1 MSAAAT
7 PAEVLAGTR
16 RNALLVGDCLD
27 GLRSLPDGCVQTCV
41 TSPPYFGLRDYG
53 NAAQIGQE
61 HSPLE
66 FVDALVAVFAEVRR
80 VLADDGTCWINLGDS
95 YAATTKGSNGKGEKQ
110 RRNAGTLLADRR
122 WKVPDGLK
130 PKDLMGIPWRV
141 AFALQDAGWW
151 LRSDII
157 WSKPNPM
164 PESVTDRPTRAHEY
178 VFLLTKREWYFYDAA
193 AIAERS
199 VYPGDNRAARPD
211 TRKSVDPMCMD
222 GGSRMRTGNPTG
234 ETRNARDVWT
244 IVGEPYDG
252 AHFATMPP
260 ELARRCILAGSRR
273 GDVVLDPF
281 AGAGTT
287 ALVAVGNGRRA
298 IGCELN
304 PEYAALALDRVAAV
318 DTDAA
323 EPVRVDA
330 PQWGDL
336 FAAVGS

>member
-1 MSAAAT
+1 MGAAAT
-7 PAEVLAGTR
+7 AADVLAGTR
-16 RNALLVGDCLD
+16 RNAVLVGDCLD
-27 GLRSLPDGCVQTCV
+27 GLRSLPAGCVQTCV
-41 TSPPYFGLRDYG
+41 TSPPYYGLRDYG

-61 HSPLE
+61 ASPRE

-80 VLADDGTCWINLGDS
+80 VLADDGTLWLNLGDS
-95 YAATTKGSNGKGEKQ
+95 YAATTKGSSGKGEKQ
-110 RRNAGTLLADRR
+110 RSNAGTLIADRR
-122 WKVPDGLK
+122 WRVPDGLK
-130 PKDLMGIPWRV
+130 PKDLMGAPWRV

-178 VFLLTKREWYFYDAA
+178 VFLLTKRERYFYDAA
-193 AIAERS
+193 AIQEPTKGVGLSWDERK
-199 VYPGDNRAARPD
+199 AL
-211 TRKSVDPMCMD
+211 
-222 GGSRMRTGNPTG
+222 G
-234 ETRNARDVWT
+234 ETQRRGFSQNGISNIGTGDHRNARTVWT
-244 IVGEPYDG
+244 ITPEPFDG

-304 PEYAALALDRVAAV
+304 PEYARIALGRVAAV
-318 DTDAA
+318 DTDAS

-330 PQWGDL
+330 PAWGAL
-336 FAAVGS
+336 FDAAGAR

>member
-1 MSAAAT
+1 VTAPTTLPALRALAAT
-7 PAEVLAGTR
+7 PADVLAGTR
-16 RNALLVGDCLD
+16 RNALIVGDCLD

-41 TSPPYFGLRDYG
+41 TSPPYYGLRDYG

-61 HSPLE
+61 ASPRE
-66 FVDALVAVFAEVRR
+66 FADALVAVFAEVRR
-80 VLADDGTCWINLGDS
+80 VLRDDGTLWLNLGDS
-95 YAATTKGSNGKGEKQ
+95 HAATTKGSSGKGEKQ
-110 RRNAGTLLADRR
+110 RTNAGTLLADRR

-130 PKDLMGIPWRV
+130 PKDLMGVPWRV

-164 PESVTDRPTRAHEY
+164 PESVSDRPTRAHEY
-178 VFLLTKREWYFYDAA
+178 VFLLAKSERYFYDAGA
-193 AIAERS
+193 LRNSSGA
-199 VYPGDNRAARPD
+199 
-211 TRKSVDPMCMD
+211 
-222 GGSRMRTGNPTG
+222 
-234 ETRNARDVWT
+234 NARTVWL
-244 IVGEPYDG
+244 IASDPFDG
-252 AHFATMPP
+252 AHHATMPP
-260 ELARRCILAGSRR
+260 ELAGRCILAGSRR

-304 PEYAALALDRVAAV
+304 PEYARLALDRVASV
-318 DTDAA
+318 DTDVA
-323 EPVRVDA
+323 EPVRVAA